1 MVYFFIKLL
10 ILLSLICMI
19 MIMATKINEE
29 FDSMFPP
36 PIRVNI
42 DTNKRKN
49 RLILKW
55 NNPQANIQ
63 KYFIILYKNNEGPYL
78 ITLPNININDSSFTY
93 EIEDVSMN
101 VDYKVA
107 VVAYNDRK
115 IFSKIENYTKAKLT
129 PPGLQVEYVK
139 DIESKITCNS
149 DGSFTVKNSSNC
161 TFEEDILQAK
171 SIDNNQNPIDFNYDE
186 HAQIMRELTYRPK
199 LSLNF

>member
-1 MVYFFIKLL
+1 
-10 ILLSLICMI
+10 
-19 MIMATKINEE
+19 
-29 FDSMFPP
+29 
-36 PIRVNI
+36 
-42 DTNKRKN
+42 
-49 RLILKW
+49 
-55 NNPQANIQ
+55 
-63 KYFIILYKNNEGPYL
+63 
-78 ITLPNININDSSFTY
+78 
-93 EIEDVSMN
+93 MN

-107 VVAYNDRK
+107 VVAYNDRR

-161 TFEEDILQAK
+161 SYEDDIIAAK
-171 SIDNNQNPIDFNYDE
+171 SIDDNQHPIDFNHDE